1 MTRSKLKEVVEKGV
15 VSLVCLFYCSLVD
28 VACVDHWILYE
39 ISVLLFLGNSQL
51 EYLTYQE
58 IKRNKGIVYSICLS
72 YTVLCK
78 RLSLGHMQINAV

>member
-1 MTRSKLKEVVEKGV
+1 MKF
-15 VSLVCLFYCSLVD
+15 LFCFL
-28 VACVDHWILYE
+28 
-39 ISVLLFLGNSQL
+39 LGNSQL

-78 RLSLGHMQINAV
+78 RLSLGHMQINAVAKIASKIMKCNVSTFKKKKH